1 MIRHSR
7 SFYLIQIELVLLTRL
22 IQKKIETV
30 IDLNDIPKQPWKTKR
45 NATTGFENVYADK
58 SSAYAQYGPCGK
70 QVIRININK
79 ALNELRDEYV
89 INDKGMQL
97 ITTYCCAHILA
108 KCLSKLAFIQW
119 TKTKKRRRS
128 SPSPPA
134 DHRSHSRHEYGSD
147 RQVKIVTE
155 TKMTATESET
165 GGMTVKTV
173 LAEATVVG
181 VQVLTAVAV
190 KTVPAEATVV
200 GVQVLTA
207 VTVKTV
213 ADEMMVTAA
222 DETEAE
228 AVVEVQRV
236 KAKKIELEAV
246 QATKLIH

>member
-1 MIRHSR
+1 M
-7 SFYLIQIELVLLTRL
+7 IQIELVLLTRL

-30 IDLNDIPKQPWKTKR
+30 VDLNDIPKQPWKTKR

-79 ALNELRDEYV
+79 DLNELRDEYV
-89 INDKGMQL
+89 LNDKGMQL

-147 RQVKIVTE
+147 RHAKIVAA
-155 TKMTATESET
+155 TKKTATESES
-165 GGMTVKTV
+165 G
-173 LAEATVVG
+173 A
-181 VQVLTAVAV
+181 
-190 KTVPAEATVV
+190 
-200 GVQVLTA
+200 
-207 VTVKTV
+207 
-213 ADEMMVTAA
+213 
-222 DETEAE
+222 
-228 AVVEVQRV
+228 
-236 KAKKIELEAV
+236 
-246 QATKLIH
+246 